1 MSKGVLLDTS
11 FFLRFLNENDS
22 LFKNADDYF
31 RYFLSEEYSLFV
43 STISVAE
50 FCVGGSADELPLKNL
65 RILPFNY
72 NHAIRT
78 GEFARQLFD
87 SRKKGIISFK
97 ERLLIPNDTKLF
109 AQADSEA
116 SIEYFLTTDSE
127 SIKAYTILKQS
138 SNPMFSIINITTPYY
153 ETFGILDL

>member
-31 RYFLSEEYSLFV
+31 RYFLREEYSLFV
-43 STISVAE
+43 STITVAE

-87 SRKKGIISFK
+87 SRKMA
-97 ERLLIPNDTKLF
+97 L
-109 AQADSEA
+109 
-116 SIEYFLTTDSE
+116 
-127 SIKAYTILKQS
+127 
-138 SNPMFSIINITTPYY
+138 
-153 ETFGILDL
+153 